1 MGFTKNLRK
10 ENRFTAKCADR
21 KFKCLSFPEPNY
33 VFSIT
38 EKIYEIYSLNQKI
51 YELTTELWN
60 NFLTVI
66 HKKEFIYEKG
76 VCYDILNPKNCDDL
90 HIHYHIFNEKL
101 ILYQQSYF
109 DMPENESNYLL
120 KELSDLLLGF
130 LDSPLFSLGNN
141 IKHLIIR
148 IQKPDMSNVEE
159 SYIDLS
165 TEKEVDKM
173 LNEFLIAYL
182 QFLSDLLDRFNLTY
196 DSLKLNNLKEVIK
209 TRITSIKI
217 QKKEY
222 LKRLS
227 VYKPILNP
235 TTSTTLD
242 GSDDHSI
249 TPSIFTEKLKKVT
262 QTDHTTTSDFSYNTK
277 ITRQYSTE

>member
-1 MGFTKNLRK
+1 
-10 ENRFTAKCADR
+10 
-21 KFKCLSFPEPNY
+21 
-33 VFSIT
+33 
-38 EKIYEIYSLNQKI
+38 
-51 YELTTELWN
+51 
-60 NFLTVI
+60 
-66 HKKEFIYEKG
+66 
-76 VCYDILNPKNCDDL
+76 
-90 HIHYHIFNEKL
+90 
-101 ILYQQSYF
+101 
-109 DMPENESNYLL
+109 MPENESNYLL

-249 TPSIFTEKLKKVT
+249 TPSIITEKTTKVT
-262 QTDHTTTSDFSYNTK
+262 RTDHTTTSDFSYNTNITTQYLTEQKFTTFDDLETTKSIVFSDNFESSLK
-277 ITRQYSTE
+277 INSSEKYNFTDRYKNVCGATSDNWIIFVSILVTLFLIVSLVIFLTVFIFKRYKLKKKKFKIAESIQLDAEPHHGVPIYFN